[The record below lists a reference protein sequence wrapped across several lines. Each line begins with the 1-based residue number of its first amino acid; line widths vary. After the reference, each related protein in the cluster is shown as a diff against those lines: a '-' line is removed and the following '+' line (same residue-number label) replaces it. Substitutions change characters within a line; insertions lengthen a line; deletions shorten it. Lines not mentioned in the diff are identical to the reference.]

1 MYSIHIA
8 KLVAWHRRY
17 TRFWKESGPFCDFAW
32 PDFYN
37 KLLPDKKG
45 MTPEGEPIFFNAV
58 TGLNISFAEG
68 MESGR
73 KIWNL
78 DNAIWTL
85 QGRHRDMVQFSEYI
99 YKTPS
104 AGFLLNF
111 PLYLL
116 PGRENGEWK
125 YIECMGK
132 RTIDREKF
140 AQ

>member
-1 MYSIHIA
+1 MLDYSEENMYSIHIA

-37 KLLPDKKG
+37 KLSLDKKG

-58 TGLNISFAEG
+58 TGMNISFAEG
-68 MESGR
+68 MEICR

-78 DNAIWTL
+78 DNAIWSL

-99 YKTPS
+99 YKKNAQYRFSFEFS
-104 AGFLLNF
+104 AL
-111 PLYLL
+111 
-116 PGRENGEWK
+116 
-125 YIECMGK
+125 
-132 RTIDREKF
+132 F
-140 AQ
+140 ATRSRKW